1 MGANAFAVP
10 RPERFEM
17 APGAPYITGFG
28 GGPKLGLS
36 VQDTED
42 GKGVKVLD
50 VDEDSNAAKAGVK
63 ENDIITH
70 INNEEVN
77 SADAIAREVRASRDK
92 SAIQLKVLRNG
103 KAQNIEV
110 KIPRKLKTADL

>member
-1 MGANAFAVP
+1 MSGA
-10 RPERFEM
+10 
-17 APGAPYITGFG
+17 
-28 GGPKLGLS
+28 PKLGLS

-42 GKGVKVLD
+42 GKGVKVVE

-70 INNEEVN
+70 INDEAVN
-77 SADAIAREVRASRDK
+77 SADEIARKVRAGRDK
-92 SAIQLKVLRNG
+92 SSLQIKVLRNG

-110 KIPRKLKTADL
+110 KTPRKLKTADL